1 MSFVLTKGTDDE
13 DDNEFA
19 YVPCAYACVASEYQ
33 ALGLGTLTSM
43 DGSPKGS
50 QLFFSEQSLD
60 NVPWKRLNPTQIQL
74 QHKLPICNMKLQSSR
89 DLIVTFWTR

>member
-33 ALGLGTLTSM
+33 ASGLGTLTGM
-43 DGSPKGS
+43 HGSPKGF
-50 QLFFSEQSLD
+50 LVFFSVYSLD
-60 NVPWKRLNPTQIQL
+60 NVP
-74 QHKLPICNMKLQSSR
+74 
-89 DLIVTFWTR
+89 